1 MKKYLVG
8 LTFLLAIIICISVP
22 VTVAASITSLTE
34 GKKTES
40 LSDTEAPTRAVEP
53 ATEEKVIPSEIK
65 GIKISSV
72 GACSLL
78 LSWEKSANANMYTI
92 YRAVEF
98 PKGHIGEYEKYK
110 STKATS
116 FRDTGLTPARIY
128 KYRVFGYRING
139 GSLTQSV
146 PAASSAMTKLRNVA
160 YAKLS
165 DKKTRSMKLT
175 WAKSKA
181 ADKFIIY
188 RSDEKSNG
196 SFEAY
201 KKLKE
206 VKAGKRHSIVDNT
219 LSGGTV
225 YKYKVVS
232 QRTEA
237 DNSAVSSGKVTK
249 GMTTLS
255 APAKFRKVKATET
268 AIKLGWKAVVHAD
281 KYEIFRDG
289 IKVKT
294 VKSTTYTDRHL
305 ASGSLHNYNIRAV
318 RKVANNVRE
327 GVFATLKAS
336 CKLPANRIEV
346 SISKQTLWL
355 YKKGK
360 VILKTP
366 VITGAPGD
374 RATSI
379 GHHHILSRSSPA
391 TLKGSYRGS
400 RWVTRV
406 NYWMG
411 FTYSGQG
418 IHDATWQSAFGG
430 QLYRQGRGSHGC
442 VNTPMAAVRKVYE
455 NSYVGMLVI
464 VKN

>member
-34 GKKTES
+34 GEKTES
-40 LSDTEAPTRAVEP
+40 RSDTEAPTRAVEP

-72 GACSLL
+72 DSHSLL
-78 LSWEKSANANMYTI
+78 LSWEKSDNANMYTI
-92 YRAVEF
+92 YRAAES
-98 PKGHIGEYEKYK
+98 KNGNIGEYEKYK

-116 FRDTGLTPARIY
+116 FRDTGLNAAKIY
-128 KYRVFGYRING
+128 KYRVFGYRISG
-139 GSLTQSV
+139 EAITQSV
-146 PAASSAMTKLRNVA
+146 PAGASVMTKLKNVA
-160 YAKLS
+160 SVELS

-175 WAKSKA
+175 WKKSRV
-181 ADKFIIY
+181 ADKYIIY
-188 RSDEKSNG
+188 RSDEKSDG
-196 SFEAY
+196 TFEAY
-201 KKLKE
+201 KKLRE
-206 VKAGKRHSIVDNT
+206 VKAGKRHSIVDKT

-237 DNSAVSSGKVTK
+237 GNSAVSSGKVTK

-255 APAKFRKVKATET
+255 APSKLKKVKATET

-289 IKVKT
+289 VKVKT
-294 VKSTTYTDRHL
+294 VKTTSYTDRNL
-305 ASGSLHNYNIRAV
+305 PSGSLHNYNIRAV
-318 RKVANNVRE
+318 RKVADNVRE

-374 RATSI
+374 RATSV

-406 NYWMG
+406 SYWMG

-442 VNTPMAAVRKVYE
+442 VNTPMAAVKKVYE
-455 NSYVGMLVI
+455 NSFVGMLVI